1 MRKLILFSRSCKD
14 ILSIKS
20 FEIIHFAP
28 CGYTTLTTF
37 RDSLDTR
44 LTSGDR
50 WCLCAVRWKEA
61 WEAGNAPKVVPEAT
75 HTAKL
80 EFVSLEELQ
89 EYVTPGN

>member
-1 MRKLILFSRSCKD
+1 M
-14 ILSIKS
+14 
-20 FEIIHFAP
+20 
-28 CGYTTLTTF
+28 
-37 RDSLDTR
+37 DTR
-44 LTSGDR
+44 LTPGDR

-89 EYVTPGN
+89 EYATSGN